1 MPWSKQQQ
9 RAINTY
15 DKNILVAAAAGSGK
29 TSVLVERVISHILN
43 KKCDINEILVVT
55 FTNAAASE
63 MRERIAQAISERL
76 PIKEKERQLILLNAA
91 SISTLH
97 SFCQNIIRQNFHQ
110 IDLDPKFRLAN
121 PQEIDLL
128 KLDVLNALFEEKY
141 DMENN
146 EDFLEFTDTYGN
158 ERGDDNIYDIIL
170 KLYEY
175 AQSQPFPE
183 KWLKALPDYFNLL
196 PNSSDCTWLQIIK
209 DTVINQ
215 IELALDNLKIMQ
227 QAASELNL
235 DYCLKTIDKDY
246 ELISNLQYLAQ
257 NDFIN
262 LYTAMNELSF
272 STMRATKGTDEEVK
286 ERFKAMRDDIKKS
299 SPI

>member
-1 MPWSKQQQ
+1 MKK
-9 RAINTY
+9 NTIW
-15 DKNILVAAAAGSGK
+15 KITK
-29 TSVLVERVISHILN
+29 ISWNLPILN
-43 KKCDINEILVVT
+43 
-55 FTNAAASE
+55 
-63 MRERIAQAISERL
+63 
-76 PIKEKERQLILLNAA
+76 
-91 SISTLH
+91 
-97 SFCQNIIRQNFHQ
+97 
-110 IDLDPKFRLAN
+110 
-121 PQEIDLL
+121 
-128 KLDVLNALFEEKY
+128 
-141 DMENN
+141 
-146 EDFLEFTDTYGN
+146 GN

-215 IELALDNLKIMQ
+215 IKLALDNLKIMQ

-286 ERFKAMRDDIKKS
+286 RTI
-299 SPI
+299 